1 MNRSLLAVALAGA
14 LPLAAQAQESTE
26 TQQIR
31 EEMQQLRE
39 QYEQRIKALEQR
51 LDAAEKKPAATPD
64 RAAPAVADT
73 GPKDPVARKG
83 APRNFNPNISLILQ
97 GTYADFSSDDEPLM
111 PGFLLGPET
120 ELRPDGF
127 ALAETEL
134 AIEANVDDKFR
145 GWATIALENEDG
157 ETKVELEEAYLNT
170 LALPHGLGVKFGR
183 FFSDFGYLNRVHS
196 HAWDFADQPL
206 VYRAFFANQLKD
218 DGMQLRW
225 VAPTDL
231 FVELG
236 AEALRGAGFPA
247 GGEDRSGVNTTV
259 AFARI
264 GGDLSDSSAYRLGLS
279 RINADADE
287 RAVEDEETGVST
299 VFTGDSNTTGIDFV
313 YKWAPK
319 GNPAVNNFIFQ
330 AEYYVRD
337 EDGDVVFNPE
347 GGDFDGDGVADPT
360 FASAYD
366 GRQKGFYLQGAYQ
379 FMPRWR
385 AGLRY
390 DRLKANNDVP
400 GAPALDTALDNLADT
415 GTDPERWSAMLDWSG
430 SEFSRIRLQY
440 NRDESRPGGE
450 KDDQWLLQYIYS
462 LGAHPAHQF

>member
-1 MNRSLLAVALAGA
+1 MNRKLFALTLASLL
-14 LPLAAQAQESTE
+14 PLSAHAQQSPQASPD

-31 EEMQQLRE
+31 EEMRQLQQ
-39 QYEQRIKALEQR
+39 QYEQRIKALEER
-51 LDAAEKKPAATPD
+51 LDASEKKAASAPD
-64 RAAPAVADT
+64 RAAPAAGTAAAQT
-73 GPKDPVARKG
+73 GTPDPVARKG
-83 APRNFNPNISLILQ
+83 SPRNFNPNISLILQ
-97 GTYADFSSDDEPLM
+97 GTYANFDSDSEPAV

-120 ELRPDGF
+120 ELRPEGF
-127 ALAETEL
+127 SLGETEL

-157 ETKVELEEAYLNT
+157 DTVVELEEAYLNT
-170 LALPHGLGVKFGR
+170 LALPNGFGLKFGR

-218 DGMQLRW
+218 DGVQLRW

-264 GGDLSDSSAYRLGLS
+264 GGDINDSSSYRVGIS
-279 RINADADE
+279 RINADANE
-287 RAVEDEETGVST
+287 RSIEDEETEVST
-299 VFTGDSNTTGIDFV
+299 VFTGDSDTTGIDFV
-313 YKWAPK
+313 YKWAPN

-330 AEYYVRD
+330 AEYFVRD
-337 EDGDVVFNPE
+337 ENGEVVF
-347 GGDFDGDGVADPT
+347 DPDT
-360 FASAYD
+360 LNILSDYD
-366 GRQKGFYLQGAYQ
+366 GRQKGFYAQGIYQ
-379 FMPRWR
+379 FMPQWR
-385 AGLRY
+385 VGLRY
-390 DRLKANNDVP
+390 DHLEARNDVP
-400 GAPALDTALDNLADT
+400 GAPGMDTTLDNLADT
-415 GTDPERWSAMLDWSG
+415 GTDPERWSLMTDWSG

>member
-1 MNRSLLAVALAGA
+1 MNRTSIVLALASA
-14 LPLAAQAQESTE
+14 LPLAAHAQESSE
-26 TQQIR
+26 TRQIR

-39 QYEQRIKALEQR
+39 QYEQRIQALEQR
-51 LDAAEKKPAATPD
+51 LDASEKKAASAPD
-64 RAAPAVADT
+64 RAVPASAET

-97 GTYADFSSDDEPLM
+97 GTYADFSSDEEPLM

-127 ALAETEL
+127 SLAETEL

-170 LALPHGLGVKFGR
+170 LALPNGLGVKFGR

-218 DGMQLRW
+218 DGIQLRW

-264 GGDLSDSSAYRLGLS
+264 GGDLSDSSSYRLGIS
-279 RINADADE
+279 RINADANGRE
-287 RAVEDEETGVST
+287 IEDEESGALTA
-299 VFTGDSNTTGIDFV
+299 FTGDSNTTGIDFV
-313 YKWAPK
+313 YKWAPS
-319 GNPAVNNFIFQ
+319 GNPAINNFIFQ
-330 AEYYVRD
+330 AEYFDRD
-337 EDGDVVFNPE
+337 EDGVV
-347 GGDFDGDGVADPT
+347 DFDDGMGLTAN
-360 FASAYD
+360 SSYR
-366 GRQKGFYLQGAYQ
+366 GSQKGYYLQGVYQ
-379 FMPRWR
+379 FMPQWR

-390 DRLKANNDVP
+390 DKLKARNDVP
-400 GAPALDTALDNLADT
+400 GAPGMDTTLDNLADT

-450 KDDQWLLQYIYS
+450 TDDQWLLQYIYS

>member
-1 MNRSLLAVALAGA
+1 MNRSLLFAGLAAA
-14 LPLAAQAQESTE
+14 LPVTIYAAEPND

-31 EEMQQLRE
+31 EEMRQLQQ
-39 QYEQRIKALEQR
+39 QYEQRIKALEER
-51 LDAAEKKPAATPD
+51 LDASDKKAASTPD
-64 RAAPAVADT
+64 RTTPVETTAKT
-73 GPKDPVARKG
+73 STQDPVARKG
-83 APRNFNPNISLILQ
+83 SPRNFNPNISLILQ
-97 GTYADFSSDDEPLM
+97 GSYASFDSDSEPVM

-127 ALAETEL
+127 SLGETEL
-134 AIEANVDDKFR
+134 ALEANVDDKFR

-157 ETKVELEEAYLNT
+157 ETVVELEEAYLNT
-170 LALPHGLGVKFGR
+170 LALPNGFGVKFGR

-218 DGMQLRW
+218 DGLQLRW

-264 GGDLSDSSAYRLGLS
+264 GGDLNDSSSYRLGVS
-279 RINADADE
+279 RINADADGRE
-287 RAVEDEETGVST
+287 IEDEETEALTS
-299 VFTGDSNTTGIDFV
+299 FTGDSNTTGVDFV
-313 YKWAPK
+313 YKWAPN

-330 AEYYVRD
+330 AEYFDRD
-337 EDGDVVFNPE
+337 EDGEV
-347 GGDFDGDGVADPT
+347 DFDDGMGLVANSPY
-360 FASAYD
+360 S
-366 GRQKGFYLQGAYQ
+366 GSQKGYYLQGIYQ
-379 FMPRWR
+379 FMPQWR
-385 AGLRY
+385 VGLRY
-390 DRLKANNDVP
+390 DRLKADNDVP
-400 GAPALDTALDNLADT
+400 LAPGMDTTLDNLADT
-415 GTDPERWSAMLDWSG
+415 SSDPQRWSTMIDWSG

>member
-1 MNRSLLAVALAGA
+1 MNRKSFVLALAGA
-14 LPLAAQAQESTE
+14 LPLTVHAQESPE
-26 TQQIR
+26 TRQIR
-31 EEMQQLRE
+31 EEMRQLRE
-39 QYEQRIKALEQR
+39 QYEQRIQALEQR
-51 LDAAEKKPAATPD
+51 LDAAEKKPAAPD
-64 RAAPAVADT
+64 RAAPVAADV
-73 GPKDPVARKG
+73 GQRDPVVRKG

-97 GTYADFSSDDEPLM
+97 GAYADFSSDDEPLM

-127 ALAETEL
+127 SLAETEL

-218 DGMQLRW
+218 DGLQLRW

-236 AEALRGAGFPA
+236 AEALRGDGFPA

-264 GGDLSDSSAYRLGLS
+264 GGDLSDSSSYRLGIS

-287 RAVEDEETGVST
+287 RTVEDEETSAST

-313 YKWAPK
+313 YKWAPG
-319 GNPAVNNFIFQ
+319 GNPAINNFVFQ
-330 AEYYVRD
+330 AEYYVRN
-337 EDGDVVFNPE
+337 EDGE
-347 GGDFDGDGVADPT
+347 IEFDDGVNPPL
-360 FASAYD
+360 ASDYD
-366 GRQKGFYLQGAYQ
+366 GRQKGFYLQGVYQ

-400 GAPALDTALDNLADT
+400 GAPGMDTALDNLADD
-415 GTDPERWSAMLDWSG
+415 GTDPKRWSAMLDWSG

>member
-1 MNRSLLAVALAGA
+1 MNRKLFAIIVAGA
-14 LPLAAQAQESTE
+14 LPLAVQAQESSD

-31 EEMQQLRE
+31 DEMRQLQQ
-39 QYEQRIKALEQR
+39 QYEQRIKALEER
-51 LDAAEKKPAATPD
+51 LDASEKKAASAPD
-64 RAAPAVADT
+64 RAAPVAAET

-83 APRNFNPNISLILQ
+83 SPRNFNPNISLILQ
-97 GTYADFSSDDEPLM
+97 GTYANFDSDSEPTM

-120 ELRPDGF
+120 ELRPEGF
-127 ALAETEL
+127 SLGETEL

-170 LALPHGLGVKFGR
+170 LALPNGFGIKFGR
-183 FFSDFGYLNRVHS
+183 FFSDLGYLNRVHS

-247 GGEDRSGVNTTV
+247 GGEDRSGVNSTV

-264 GGDLSDSSAYRLGLS
+264 GGDLSDSSSYRLGIS
-279 RINADADE
+279 RINADANE
-287 RAVEDEETGVST
+287 RELEDEDTELVTVFDGDSKTTGV
-299 VFTGDSNTTGIDFV
+299 DFV
-313 YKWAPK
+313 YKWAPD
-319 GNPAVNNFIFQ
+319 GNPAINNFIFQ
-330 AEYYVRD
+330 AEYFVRD
-337 EDGDVVFNPE
+337 ENGEVVFDPN
-347 GGDFDGDGVADPT
+347 GDDIGPVT
-360 FASAYD
+360 STYD
-366 GRQKGFYLQGAYQ
+366 GRQKGFYLQGVYQ

-385 AGLRY
+385 MGLRY
-390 DRLKANNDVP
+390 DRLEARNDVP
-400 GAPALDTALDNLADT
+400 GAPAMDTTLDNLADT
-415 GTDPERWSAMLDWSG
+415 STDPRRWSTMLDWSG

-462 LGAHPAHQF
+462 IGAHPAHQF